1 MMPATLHNQLMY
13 KQILYSLLLSI
24 LIVSCGGDNSTS
36 PSNEN
41 SSDSHGSEIPCDA
54 TNEGTII
61 KPFDSNVEHICKGGS
76 WIAIGR
82 SSSSSNIITN
92 ETKQSSSSSSYN
104 VILSASEESSSS
116 VKSVILSSDSDELSS
131 SSSSSVIA
139 SETKQSSSSGYDN
152 DDSSS
157 SSEKPVESSSSE
169 ETKLY
174 LCEDNE
180 TYVLDPA
187 NCEKI
192 SSSSVVV
199 SSSSDNKLIS
209 SSNEIQE
216 SSSSEMSS
224 SSEKIDSSSSNVE
237 SSSSETATQSSSEKV
252 EESSSSEEIV
262 ESSSSEINVVSS
274 SSLNS
279 VYDVVNNTLTDLR
292 DGQVYKTVTI
302 GSQVWM
308 AQNLNYL
315 PKDTSGTIWA
325 GKSLCGGGEWKKTA
339 EGDCSI
345 YGRLYESKFTFTDTD
360 SYRKLCPNGWS
371 LPTKKQYET
380 LISFLGDKAIDKMK
394 IQNSSYW
401 NISESITSS
410 GFAAIPA
417 GYYTPYGGFNDQEN
431 EAKSVAYFG
440 FIYNSKNII
449 AIIEDRTDFRWTTFG
464 TAYYMSIRC
473 IKE

>member
-1 MMPATLHNQLMY
+1 MY
-13 KQILYSLLLSI
+13 LKIIFFLFSLLLMI
-24 LIVSCGGDNSTS
+24 SCGGDNSSS
-36 PSNEN
+36 PDVEN
-41 SSDSHGSEIPCDA
+41 SSNSHSSEIPCDA

-61 KPFDSNVEHICKGGS
+61 KPADSDVEHICKGGS
-76 WIAIGR
+76 WIAIG
-82 SSSSSNIITN
+82 SSSSSNNIITN

-116 VKSVILSSDSDELSS
+116 FFGSETNPSS

-139 SETKQSSSSGYDN
+139 SETNQSSSSNYGN
-152 DDSSS
+152 NESSS
-157 SSEKPVESSSSE
+157 SSEDSIESSSSE

-174 LCEDNE
+174 LCDDGEKH
-180 TYVLDPA
+180 VLNPA
-187 NCEKI
+187 NCEKE
-192 SSSSVVV
+192 SSSSVAIA
-199 SSSSDNKLIS
+199 SSSSDNTPNS
-209 SSNEIQE
+209 SSTEVQE
-216 SSSSEMSS
+216 SSSSEVSS
-224 SSEKIDSSSSNVE
+224 SSVKTESSSSTIESSSSNI
-237 SSSSETATQSSSEKV
+237 SSSSID
-252 EESSSSEEIV
+252 ESSSSEE
-262 ESSSSEINVVSS
+262 SS
-274 SSLNS
+274 SSLNDD
-279 VYDVVNNTLTDLR
+279 YDANNNTLTDPR
-292 DGQVYKTVTI
+292 DGQIYKTVTI

-308 AQNLNYL
+308 AENLNYL
-315 PKDTSGTIWA
+315 PEDTVGTIWA
-325 GKSLCGGGEWKKTA
+325 GKSVCGGGNWKSLE

-345 YGRLYESKFTFTDTD
+345 FGRLYEEDFTKMEEYID
-360 SYRKLCPNGWS
+360 SICPNGWS
-371 LPTKKQYET
+371 LPSKKQYEN
-380 LISFLGDKAIDKMK
+380 LISFLGEDANNKMKMK

>member
-1 MMPATLHNQLMY
+1 MY
-13 KQILYSLLLSI
+13 KQILYSFLLSL
-24 LIVSCGGDNSTS
+24 LIVSCGGDNSSS
-36 PSNEN
+36 PNIEN
-41 SSDSHGSEIPCDA
+41 SSNSHSSEIPCDA

-61 KPFDSNVEHICKGGS
+61 KPTDSDVEHICKGGS
-76 WIAIGR
+76 WIAIN
-82 SSSSSNIITN
+82 SSSSSTN
-92 ETKQSSSSSSYN
+92 N

-157 SSEKPVESSSSE
+157 SSEDPVESSSSE

-262 ESSSSEINVVSS
+262 ESSSSGINVVSS

-279 VYDVVNNTLTDLR
+279 VYDAVNNTLTDLR

-308 AQNLNYL
+308 AKNLNYL
-315 PKDTSGTIWA
+315 PEDTVGSIWA
-325 GKSLCGGGEWKKTA
+325 GKSVCGGGNWKSLE

-345 YGRLYESKFTFTDTD
+345 FGRLYEEDFTKREEYID
-360 SYRKLCPNGWS
+360 SICPNGWS
-371 LPTKKQYET
+371 LPSKKQYEN
-380 LISFLGDKAIDKMK
+380 LISFLGEDANNKMK
-394 IQNSSYW
+394 IANSIYW
-401 NISESITSS
+401 NINDSTNQS
-410 GFAAIPA
+410 GFSAIPA
-417 GYYTPYGGFNDQEN
+417 GYYSSKGFNYLNKEGV
-431 EAKSVAYFG
+431 SVASFAFVSTG
-440 FIYNSKNII
+440 SNARNVISIQDD
-449 AIIEDRTDFRWTTFG
+449 ESDFWWSSFNN
-464 TAYYMSIRC
+464 YHYMSVRC
-473 IKE
+473 IKD

>member
-1 MMPATLHNQLMY
+1 MLKKIFLALFLFLMV
-13 KQILYSLLLSI
+13 
-24 LIVSCGGDNSTS
+24 VSCGNDNSSGPT
-36 PSNEN
+36 NEN
-41 SSDSHGSEIPCDA
+41 SSDSRSSEIPCDV
-54 TNEGTII
+54 TNEGMII
-61 KPFDSNVEHICKGGS
+61 KPADSDREHICKGGF
-76 WIAIGR
+76 WIAVEEDN
-82 SSSSSNIITN
+82 SSSSAN
-92 ETKQSSSSSSYN
+92 
-104 VILSASEESSSS
+104 
-116 VKSVILSSDSDELSS
+116 VILSSDSDEESSSSSNSVIGSETNPSS

-157 SSEKPVESSSSE
+157 SSEDPVESSSSE

-262 ESSSSEINVVSS
+262 ESSSSGINVVSS

-279 VYDVVNNTLTDLR
+279 VYDAVNNTLTDLR

-308 AQNLNYL
+308 AKNLNYL
-315 PKDTSGTIWA
+315 PEDTVGSIWA
-325 GKSLCGGGEWKKTA
+325 GESVCGGGNWKSLE

-345 YGRLYESKFTFTDTD
+345 FGRLYEEDFTKKEEYID
-360 SYRKLCPNGWS
+360 SICPNGWS
-371 LPTKKQYET
+371 LPSKKQYEN
-380 LISFLGDKAIDKMK
+380 LISFLGEDANNKMK
-394 IQNSSYW
+394 IANSIYW
-401 NISESITSS
+401 NINDSTNQS
-410 GFAAIPA
+410 GFSAIPA
-417 GYYTPYGGFNDQEN
+417 GYYSSKGFNYLNKEGV
-431 EAKSVAYFG
+431 SVASFAFVSTG
-440 FIYNSKNII
+440 SNARNVISIQDD
-449 AIIEDRTDFRWTTFG
+449 ESDFWWSSFNN
-464 TAYYMSIRC
+464 YHYMSVRC
-473 IKE
+473 IKD

>member
-1 MMPATLHNQLMY
+1 
-13 KQILYSLLLSI
+13 
-24 LIVSCGGDNSTS
+24 LIVSCGGDNSSS
-36 PSNEN
+36 PNIEN
-41 SSDSHGSEIPCDA
+41 SSNSHSSEIPCDA

-61 KPFDSNVEHICKGGS
+61 KPTDSDVEHICKGGS
-76 WIAIGR
+76 WIAIGS

-92 ETKQSSSSSSYN
+92 EIRQSSSSSSYN

-116 VKSVILSSDSDELSS
+116 GNPVILSSDSHEESS
-131 SSSSSVIA
+131 SSSA
-139 SETKQSSSSGYDN
+139 
-152 DDSSS
+152 
-157 SSEKPVESSSSE
+157 

-279 VYDVVNNTLTDLR
+279 VYDAVNNTLTDLR

-315 PKDTSGTIWA
+315 LKDTAGTNWG

-345 YGRLYESKFTFTDTD
+345 YGRLYEEDFSRLDTL
-360 SYRKLCPNGWS
+360 KHGLCPEGWS
-371 LPTKKQYET
+371 IPNKSQFTQ
-380 LISFLGDKAIDKMK
+380 LINFLGDDVDDKLK
-394 IQNSSYW
+394 IADNDLW
-401 NISESITSS
+401 PNRKEIEES
-410 GFAAIPA
+410 GFAALR
-417 GYYTPYGGFNDQEN
+417 G
-431 EAKSVAYFG
+431 
-440 FIYNSKNII
+440 II
-449 AIIEDRTDFRWTTFG
+449 IQ
-464 TAYYMSIRC
+464 
-473 IKE
+473 